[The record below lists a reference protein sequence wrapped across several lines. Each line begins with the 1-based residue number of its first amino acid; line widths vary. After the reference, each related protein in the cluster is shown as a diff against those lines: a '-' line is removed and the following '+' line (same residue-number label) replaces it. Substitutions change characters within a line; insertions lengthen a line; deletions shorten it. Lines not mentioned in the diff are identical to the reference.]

1 MSEKKLFYV
10 VEDGENSITV
20 APDQLNSILLYGLT
34 TEHTAQTPE
43 EELPVFTVSP
53 VYMTQEEYDNMP
65 EYNG

>member
-1 MSEKKLFYV
+1 MEKKLFYV
-10 VEDGENSITV
+10 VDNGDNNITV
-20 APDQLNSILLYGLT
+20 SPQELENILRFGL
-34 TEHTAQTPE
+34 TEHTVETPE